1 MGFPTLSIDAA
12 RALVEKKQKGEA
24 WYDSRL
30 ERVADSSFEFDRD
43 SVDKLADDL
52 GALRERFGGKALAKT
67 KGKLFEADACPIVHQ
82 NLRLSPDC
90 ASSPE
95 FWAWLTLLAADGIF
109 ADIVD
114 WRFGGYETIKPRNY
128 GIARPSEIFEGLFAR
143 LWFRGEIAFEPKSK
157 DPYTLARRGDIDIWR
172 SHLFRQEFGRCHA
185 VQRALLRY
193 QYPDAT
199 PTKKTL
205 STGEIRKLVK
215 RLRIANAT
223 LSYELLDVEAVTEVI
238 STIVQEL
245 RA

>member
-1 MGFPTLSIDAA
+1 MGFPTLSVDVA
-12 RALVEKKQKGEA
+12 RALVDKRQKGEA
-24 WYDSRL
+24 WRDPRL
-30 ERVADSSFEFDRD
+30 ERIVDSPTDFDRG
-43 SVDKLADDL
+43 SVDKLADEL
-52 GALRERFGGKALAKT
+52 GALRERFGGKALPKN
-67 KGKLFEADACPIVHQ
+67 KGKVFEADACPILHQ
-82 NLRLSPDC
+82 LLRLSPDC

-95 FWAWLTLLAADGIF
+95 FWAWLTLVAADGVF
-109 ADIVD
+109 ADLVD

-143 LWFRGEIAFEPKSK
+143 LWFRGEMAYEPKAE
-157 DPYTLARRGDIDIWR
+157 DPYTLAKRGDIDIWR
-172 SHLFRQEFGRCHA
+172 SHLFRQEFGRCYA

-193 QYPDAT
+193 QYPDAN

-223 LSYELLDVEAVTEVI
+223 LSYELLDVETVTEVI
-238 STIVQEL
+238 STLVQEL